1 MSRRLRWWSS
11 PQVEMRALAHE
22 AGERH
27 LQLLEH
33 AAADLAPDDPALEDW
48 FEQYRRG
55 HQQRLALDLRLLEEH
70 AAPGARVLEVGAV
83 PLLLTAALAAQEY
96 RVHALDVAPQ
106 RFAGAIERLGLDVLR
121 CDVETEPMPFPDD
134 SFDVVLF
141 NEIFEHLR
149 IDPIFTLEE
158 VLRVLAPGG
167 RLLLSTPNL
176 RSLRGLRNLLLRN
189 QGHAVSPGGYSQYE
203 KLRSLGHMGHVREY
217 TTREVWDFLTRVG
230 FRCQTLLFRGGYGR
244 GPVGA
249 VEWLLPFLRPFFTVV
264 AVKPGAP
271 AGGEA

>member
-1 MSRRLRWWSS
+1 MSRRLRWWTSK
-11 PQVEMRALAHE
+11 QVEMRALPHE
-22 AGERH
+22 AGDRH
-27 LQLLEH
+27 LKLLER
-33 AAADLAPDDPALEDW
+33 AAADLAPEDPALVEW

-55 HQQRLALDLRLLEEH
+55 HRHRLALDLQLLDEH
-70 AAPGARVLEVGAV
+70 VAPGARVLEVGAV

-96 RVHALDVAPQ
+96 QVHALDVAPQ
-106 RFAGAIERLGLDVLR
+106 RFAGAIERLGLDVLP
-121 CDVETEPMPFPDD
+121 CDVEKQPIPFPDD

-141 NEIFEHLR
+141 NELFEHLR

-203 KLRSLGHMGHVREY
+203 KLRILGHMGHTREY
-217 TTREVWDFLTRVG
+217 TTREVWEFLTRVG
-230 FRCQTLLFRGGYGR
+230 FRCQTLVFRGGRGR
-244 GPVGA
+244 GPAGA

-264 AVKPGAP
+264 AVKPEAP
-271 AGGEA
+271 AGEEA